1 MGDTSTTS
9 SNDERGALEKLG
21 PEILIMVF
29 ENLCDSPPEFLQ
41 SLRLVSRS
49 FNIFAIPVRYRT
61 ITLNSNLLDPN
72 ATDVDIT
79 WQRVRDH
86 TRHVNINTMLDWDA
100 VVQLLSGCN
109 RLQSM
114 RWSVWHDNPSELFP
128 KTLKQAIHELW
139 PNLRLTVDRIDCPYT
154 RPPFHTTSFP
164 ALNLVE
170 VLVDDRRVSSST
182 EPLQR
187 LLVAS
192 KNLETLRIEFIR
204 NPFTSH
210 AGRLPPVRKLVLGFR
225 LWDYTPEE
233 SVLIWDFSR
242 LEALFIRWHTLL
254 YLDPLVNK
262 SGLTRLTRLVI
273 AYDWPGRNF
282 VIDEDAE
289 YNAARTLILRRIIEQ
304 IPHHQLQELD
314 IKCQLSGLPLTSIV
328 CHGNTLRTLTLLD
341 TSGFETDGVA
351 PVTTSTADLQLLLN
365 TCSRLVN
372 LSIAVDFDGF
382 HSGSCPSLDILAQ
395 FRNLTDLTLYS
406 KCLLAVPLSDTTDV
420 IQDSGYEILHYF
432 CERKEGLSLRSLK
445 FNLKGWD
452 PFIGSSQWLGISE
465 EDLVD
470 PVRYPRLLL
479 KFSWDHNGTAKC
491 EEFQVPQLIGS
502 YARERKFHLTW

>member
-1 MGDTSTTS
+1 M
-9 SNDERGALEKLG
+9 
-21 PEILIMVF
+21 ILIWYY
-29 ENLCDSPPEFLQ
+29 
-41 SLRLVSRS
+41 LR
-49 FNIFAIPVRYRT
+49 
-61 ITLNSNLLDPN
+61 
-72 ATDVDIT
+72 
-79 WQRVRDH
+79 
-86 TRHVNINTMLDWDA
+86 
-100 VVQLLSGCN
+100 
-109 RLQSM
+109 

-254 YLDPLVNK
+254 YLDPMVNK

-328 CHGNTLRTLTLLD
+328 CHGNTLRMLTLLD

-382 HSGSCPSLDILAQ
+382 HVGLFLISFHGSALGQ
-395 FRNLTDLTLYS
+395 
-406 KCLLAVPLSDTTDV
+406 
-420 IQDSGYEILHYF
+420 
-432 CERKEGLSLRSLK
+432 GLI
-445 FNLKGWD
+445 F
-452 PFIGSSQWLGISE
+452 LGIGRQ
-465 EDLVD
+465 L
-470 PVRYPRLLL
+470 PVFGYPCPVPKPYGLDFVLQMPPCSPTFGYHRCHPRFWIRDSALLL
-479 KFSWDHNGTAKC
+479 
-491 EEFQVPQLIGS
+491 
-502 YARERKFHLTW
+502 